1 MSKRKTK
8 VIDLIIQADSG
19 PGYQPVMIR
28 TYARACTLPDGTM
41 LTDYLRDLESRLET
55 VGLNN
60 PEIKIPALG
69 EGFEDTTTEDTSG
82 TEDVSGEESAGIAT
96 ASMNV
101 TDAVPMDY
109 SAEIQRLEDRILYIE
124 RWIKDF
130 QNDMDQRFA
139 ELTAN
144 MTII

>member
-1 MSKRKTK
+1 MPKRKTK

-69 EGFEDTTTEDTSG
+69 EGFEDTTTEDTTG

-96 ASMNV
+96 ASMNAV
-101 TDAVPMDY
+101 TAVPMGY
-109 SAEIQRLEDRILYIE
+109 SGEIQDLKDRIEYLE
-124 RWIKDF
+124 RHV
-130 QNDMDQRFA
+130 NDLWNDTNQRFA
-139 ELTAN
+139 EILAN
-144 MTII
+144 MGGI